1 MINVPTVIWDKVS
14 VKYNAE
20 RNEKPVTHG
29 LIHRAWKQHVM
40 GKLWIAYD
48 LSFFYTFKIPISINF
63 KYNFL
68 PVVSPEVL

>member
-1 MINVPTVIWDKVS
+1 MNVPTVIWDKVS

-20 RNEKPVTHG
+20 RNEKPSYI
-29 LIHRAWKQHVM
+29 LIDSQGVENTLWR
-40 GKLWIAYD
+40 KLWIAYD

-68 PVVSPEVL
+68 PDVSPAVL